1 MKHEYHEGKDA
12 RERFERGMSKLFEAS
27 KDSVRDKPIPKLKKS
42 VRKTQGDTS
51 KG

>member
-1 MKHEYHEGKDA
+1 MKHEYHEGQHA
-12 RERFERGMSKLFEAS
+12 LERFERGITKLFQAS

-42 VRKTQGDTS
+42 VRKTQGNTS

>member
-1 MKHEYHEGKDA
+1 MKHEYHEG
-12 RERFERGMSKLFEAS
+12 REALQRFERGMSKLFQAS

-42 VRKTQGDTS
+42 VRKTQRNTS